1 MICELLNYYQEL
13 DERLKVRKRK
23 YIHDEDEEEDVRDDG
38 YNPNNR
44 KVGTNK
50 RCQFYKEYPSELKFD
65 PQCSTYFRHTVQFTS
80 TSKNVNYKYREFVPD
95 AEGESLGL
103 LTSEPLP
110 DYAPIP
116 IHHPGG
122 EYSAHVSQ
130 VKMAKIDVDSA
141 RNFTELIMTTVLKV
155 WTPCLRLRG
164 NFLVVPLKNT
174 RINVDLLNAFSDKV
188 KIKKVILDQV
198 PLQVSLQV
206 EIFNANLYTG
216 AYK

>member
-1 MICELLNYYQEL
+1 
-13 DERLKVRKRK
+13 
-23 YIHDEDEEEDVRDDG
+23 
-38 YNPNNR
+38 
-44 KVGTNK
+44 
-50 RCQFYKEYPSELKFD
+50 
-65 PQCSTYFRHTVQFTS
+65 
-80 TSKNVNYKYREFVPD
+80 
-95 AEGESLGL
+95 
-103 LTSEPLP
+103 
-110 DYAPIP
+110 
-116 IHHPGG
+116 
-122 EYSAHVSQ
+122 
-130 VKMAKIDVDSA
+130 MAKIDVDSA